1 MKKTVTFLFL
11 IFVLSNHR
19 RLWLRTLRSND
30 LSTLKVDSLSDTDIA
45 KIQAQLQ
52 VIT

>member
-11 IFVLSNHR
+11 IFCFSIIDDYGSGFK
-19 RLWLRTLRSND
+19 SND